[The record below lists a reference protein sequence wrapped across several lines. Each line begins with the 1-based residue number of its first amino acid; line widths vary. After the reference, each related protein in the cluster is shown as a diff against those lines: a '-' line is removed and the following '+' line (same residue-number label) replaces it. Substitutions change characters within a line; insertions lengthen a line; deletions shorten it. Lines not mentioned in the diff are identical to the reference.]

1 MDYTCILT
9 SPLCQSFT
17 FPKVPP
23 IHMIIKNENKTYLIE
38 NNLIEETDIGIAKKM
53 QTILENN

>member
-1 MDYTCILT
+1 
-9 SPLCQSFT
+9 
-17 FPKVPP
+17 
-23 IHMIIKNENKTYLIE
+23 MIIKNENKTYLIE